1 MDAMG
6 VMAVTQREER
16 EEGGSEGGSRRPR
29 RSKEELRQLVMDAGR
44 KVLAEEGLGL
54 GAGEVT
60 FKRVLD
66 RVEADTGIRL
76 TNASVIR
83 RVWENQ
89 AEFQT
94 DVLAAVAAAGDSAGE
109 LGSTADAVGPVLAAL
124 DVSTPEARLASL
136 GEICR
141 VAGHAAFRAL
151 VESDQWS
158 LWVGVWVLGA
168 TSPSG
173 SRNRRIREAL
183 VEGYLYGT
191 ERWGKL
197 HGAMLPLLGLRARA
211 PLTLRQFTVS
221 IGALVEGCAL
231 RQVGA
236 EDLDVVERP
245 TGPGGA
251 LQEWTLFAV
260 GLEALALQYFEL
272 DPEWVPPPE

>member
-1 MDAMG
+1 
-6 VMAVTQREER
+6 MAVHPSDAGPTGEA
-16 EEGGSEGGSRRPR
+16 RRPR
-29 RSKEELRQLVMDAGR
+29 RSKQEIWRLVMDAGR

-54 GAGEVT
+54 GAGELT

-94 DVLAAVAAAGDSAGE
+94 DVLAAVAANGDSAGE
-109 LGSTADAVGPVLAAL
+109 FDLAASALGPVLATL
-124 DVSTPEARLASL
+124 DVSTPEARLAAL

-141 VAGHAAFRAL
+141 VAGHASFRAL
-151 VESDQWS
+151 IESDQWS

-168 TSPSG
+168 TSPPTP
-173 SRNRRIREAL
+173 RNQRIRDAL
-183 VEGYLYGT
+183 VDGYLRGT
-191 ERWGKL
+191 AMWGEL
-197 HGAMLPLLGLRARA
+197 HAALLDLLGLRPRA

-221 IGALVEGCAL
+221 TGALVEGCAL

-236 EDLDVVERP
+236 EDLDVIERP
-245 TGPGGA
+245 TGPDGA
-251 LQEWTLFAV
+251 LQEWTFFAV

-272 DPEWVPPPE
+272 DPDWVPPTA